1 MPGSELALD
10 VEGVCIDYGPKK
22 RRVRAVE
29 DVSLAVAAG
38 ETVGLVGESGSG
50 KTSVAM
56 AALGLVPLS
65 AGRIRV
71 GGRTVDPRQ
80 RGSVVAAG
88 AQAVFQ
94 SPYSSLDPALPI
106 RAILA
111 EAVTHLRL
119 PRREVGARVRTVLE
133 EVGLDERAAERYPR
147 EFSGG
152 QRQRIAIARAMMA
165 RPRLIICDEPTSALD
180 LSVQA
185 QVANLLMDLQERHG
199 MSYLVI
205 SHDLALVHH
214 LAARMYVMHRG
225 RIVEAGPASEV
236 YRSPRDP
243 YTRALIEAAPL
254 PDPAAQRRRR
264 MRAAPS
270 EVELQR

>member
-1 MPGSELALD
+1 MPEAEPALD
-10 VEGVCIDYGPKK
+10 VRGICIDYGPRK

-29 DVSLAVAAG
+29 DVSLTVAAG

-50 KTSVAM
+50 KTSIAM
-56 AALGLVPLS
+56 AVLGLVPIS
-65 AGRIRV
+65 AGSIRV
-71 GGRTVDPRQ
+71 NGRAIDPRR
-80 RGSVVAAG
+80 RGSVVEAG

-94 SPYSSLDPALPI
+94 SPYSSLDPALPV

-111 EAVTHLRL
+111 EAVAHLRL
-119 PRREVGARVRTVLE
+119 PRREVDARVRTVLD
-133 EVGLDERAAERYPR
+133 EVGLDARAAERYPR

-152 QRQRIAIARAMMA
+152 QRQRIAIARAMMV
-165 RPRLIICDEPTSALD
+165 RPRLLICDEPTSALD

-185 QVANLLMDLQERHG
+185 QVANLLVDLQERHG
-199 MSYLVI
+199 MSYLLI

-225 RIVEAGPASEV
+225 RVVESGPAAEV
-236 YRSPRDP
+236 YRSPKDP
-243 YTRALIEAAPL
+243 YTRALIDAAPL

-264 MRAAPS
+264 ARAAALV
-270 EVELQR
+270 EVQR

>member
-1 MPGSELALD
+1 VPTSEPALD
-10 VEGVCIDYGPKK
+10 VEGVSIEYGSPK
-22 RRVRAVE
+22 RRTRVVH
-29 DVSLAVAAG
+29 DVSLTVAPG

-50 KTSVAM
+50 KTSIAM
-56 AALGLVPLS
+56 AALGIVATS
-65 AGRIRV
+65 AGRILV
-71 GGRTVDPRQ
+71 NGRSIDPAH
-80 RGSVVAAG
+80 RGSAVAAG

-94 SPYSSLDPALPI
+94 SPYSSLDPAMPI

-111 EAVTHLRL
+111 EAVVHLRL
-119 PRREVGARVRTVLE
+119 PRREVDARARAVLD
-133 EVGLDERAAERYPR
+133 EVGLDPRVAERYPR

-152 QRQRIAIARAMMA
+152 QRQRIAIARAMMV
-165 RPRLIICDEPTSALD
+165 RPRLLIADEPTSALD

-199 MSYLVI
+199 MSYLLI

-225 RIVEAGPASEV
+225 RIVEAGPADAV
-236 YRSPRDP
+236 YRTPQDP
-243 YTRALIEAAPL
+243 YTRALVDAAPL

-264 MRAAPS
+264 ARAAATR
-270 EVELQR
+270 VESQR

>member
-1 MPGSELALD
+1 
-10 VEGVCIDYGPKK
+10 
-22 RRVRAVE
+22 
-29 DVSLAVAAG
+29 
-38 ETVGLVGESGSG
+38 
-50 KTSVAM
+50 M

-65 AGRIRV
+65 AGRILV
-71 GGRTVDPRQ
+71 NGRTVDPRQ

-119 PRREVGARVRTVLE
+119 PRREVGPRVRTVLE

-264 MRAAPS
+264 IRAAPS

>member
-1 MPGSELALD
+1 MPTSDPALD
-10 VEGVCIDYGPKK
+10 VQGVCIDYGPRK

-29 DVSLAVAAG
+29 DVSLTVAAG

-56 AALGLVPLS
+56 AVLGLVPIS
-65 AGRIRV
+65 AGTILV
-71 GGRTVDPRQ
+71 NGRTIDPAR

-94 SPYSSLDPALPI
+94 SPYSSLDPAMPV

-119 PRREVGARVRTVLE
+119 PRREVDARARAVLD

-152 QRQRIAIARAMMA
+152 QRQRIAIARAMMV
-165 RPRLIICDEPTSALD
+165 RPRLLICDEPTSALD

-199 MSYLVI
+199 MSYLFI
-205 SHDLALVHH
+205 SHDLALVKH

-225 RIVEAGPASEV
+225 RIVEAGPAAEV
-236 YRSPRDP
+236 YRSPQDP
-243 YTRALIEAAPL
+243 YTRALIDAAPL

-264 MRAAPS
+264 ARAAAS
-270 EVELQR
+270 QVELQR

>member
-1 MPGSELALD
+1 VPTSDLALD
-10 VEGVCIDYGPKK
+10 VQGVCIDYGRGK

-29 DVSLAVAAG
+29 DVSLTVAAG

-56 AALGLVPLS
+56 ATLGLVPIS
-65 AGRIRV
+65 AGTILV
-71 GGRTVDPRQ
+71 NGRAIDLRQ

-94 SPYSSLDPALPI
+94 SPYSSLDPAMPI

-111 EAVTHLRL
+111 EAVSHLRL
-119 PRREVGARVRTVLE
+119 PRREVDARAHAVLE
-133 EVGLDERAAERYPR
+133 EVGLDPRTAERYPR

-152 QRQRIAIARAMMA
+152 QRQRISIARAMMV
-165 RPRLIICDEPTSALD
+165 RPRLLICDEPTSALD

-185 QVANLLMDLQERHG
+185 QVANLLMDLQQAHG
-199 MSYLVI
+199 MSYLII

-214 LAARMYVMHRG
+214 LASRMYVMHRG
-225 RIVEAGPASEV
+225 RIVETGPAAEV

-243 YTRALIEAAPL
+243 YTRALIDAVPL

-264 MRAAPS
+264 ALAAAS
-270 EVELQR
+270 QVELQR